1 MKYVKEIRYPQVLD
15 IDGNLVAIL
24 NRAYNIGYDKIKN
37 GLWTASFTLPLNDSK
52 LEYVQPKYHIEI
64 FDHDKRI
71 GRFIVNPKR
80 TTKNESTREV
90 TFNCEHVLSTLHS
103 DILFMYHQYTHLST
117 RSTLEALLE
126 NQEVKHWELGAVSIT
141 RYFSY
146 SWENE
151 DSLLNAIMSV
161 PKPFNES
168 FMWTWDDSNYPFT
181 LNLVKPSDAIKDVIV
196 AGKNLKGIDL
206 EEDPTNIVTRIYPLG
221 FGEGVNQLNIKKV
234 NGDIPYL
241 QDNAAVAAYGV
252 HKRVWVD
259 KSFEKADSLKA
270 SAQAILDKY
279 KTPIESCA
287 IDAIDYSLKDLYD
300 LGGYTVGDML
310 QIFDLDTSTDREMRV
325 EKLSKSDIYGDNSSI
340 SLELGNRVAD
350 IGMTWADMQKK
361 QLINDTYSQG
371 ATNIDSRDFSD
382 NCDSTYPVVIRF
394 PIPDDVVNVNEM
406 KLTFETQKYRAYSK
420 AIKGGGGSTRTSSSG
435 GGTTQST
442 TNGGGSVES
451 SSSDG
456 THDHIIAVSI
466 GGGTVVGTPKTYF
479 AGGGE
484 VELKATSNEL
494 RTWST
499 DGEHAHTVQIPAH
512 NHSVTIPS
520 HTHDTVIPEHT
531 HGIDYGI
538 FESPEVATAVVIK
551 VDGLTVPITST
562 SGEDIDLLPYLQ
574 KDGDG
579 NISRGRYAEIVITPN
594 NLARINATVMSRLF
608 IQSRA
613 GTVI

>member
-1 MKYVKEIRYPQVLD
+1 MKEIRYPQVLD
-15 IDGNLVAIL
+15 IEGNLVAVL
-24 NRAYNIGYDKIKN
+24 NRAYKIGYSKIKN

-52 LEYVQPKYHIEI
+52 MEYVQPKYHIEI

-80 TTKNESTREV
+80 TTKNDSTREV

-126 NQEVKHWELGAVSIT
+126 NQEVKHWKIGTVSIT

-146 SWENE
+146 AWENE

-168 FMWTWDDSNYPFT
+168 FMWTWDDSTYPFT

-221 FGEGVNQLNIKKV
+221 FGEGVNQLNIRKV

-241 QDNAAVAAYGV
+241 QDNAAVAQYGI

-259 KSFEKADSLKA
+259 KSFEKADSLMA

-300 LGGYTVGDML
+300 LGGYIVGDML
-310 QIFDLDTSTDREMRV
+310 QIFDLDTSTDRQMRV
-325 EKLSKSDIYGDNSSI
+325 EKLSKSDIYGDNSNI

-350 IGMTWADMQKK
+350 IGMTWADLQKK

-371 ATNIDSRDFSD
+371 ATNIDSRDFVD
-382 NCDSTYPVVIRF
+382 NCDATYPAIIRF
-394 PIPDDVVNVNEM
+394 PIPSDVVNINQFL
-406 KLTFETQKYRAYSK
+406 LTFETQKYRAYSK
-420 AIKGGGGSTRTSSSG
+420 AVKGGGGSTRTSSSG
-435 GGTTQST
+435 GATTESTTSGGSTTQSST
-442 TNGGGSVES
+442 AGG
-451 SSSDG
+451 D
-456 THDHIIAVSI
+456 HDHIMFAHIFTGDVAA
-466 GGGTVVGTPKTYF
+466 TPKAF
-479 AGGGE
+479 EAGGAT
-484 VELKATSNEL
+484 VELKSTGNEIKTWTS
-494 RTWST
+494 SG
-499 DGEHAHTVQIPAH
+499 DHSHSVSIP
-512 NHSVTIPS
+512 NHSHNVTIPS

-538 FESPEVATAVVIK
+538 FESPETATAVVIK
-551 VDGLTVPITST
+551 VDGTTIPITAT

-594 NLARINATVMSRLF
+594 NLARINATVSSRLF
-608 IQSRA
+608 IQSRI
-613 GTVI
+613 GQVL